1 MHRTPA
7 AIIGATMALAL
18 PSANALAAMD
28 KNVAVKPKVVV
39 TTRSFTGATAQ
50 VDRWGE
56 MQVVITVRK
65 TTTTNPTTHK
75 KTVKRRMTAVKVPV
89 SPNHTDRSVFIN
101 QQALPLLIQEATT
114 AQSAH
119 INIVS
124 GASDSSNGF
133 AQSLQSALLK
143 ANAS

>member
-1 MHRTPA
+1 MYRATA
-7 AIIGATMALAL
+7 AVVGAVIALAL
-18 PSANALAAMD
+18 PGANALAATEQQ
-28 KNVAVKPKVVV
+28 AAAKPKIVV

-65 TTTTNPTTHK
+65 TTTTNSTTHK
-75 KTVKRRMTAVKVPV
+75 KTVKRRITAVKVPI

-101 QQALPLLIQEATT
+101 RQALPLLIQEATT

-124 GASDSSNGF
+124 GASDSSDGF